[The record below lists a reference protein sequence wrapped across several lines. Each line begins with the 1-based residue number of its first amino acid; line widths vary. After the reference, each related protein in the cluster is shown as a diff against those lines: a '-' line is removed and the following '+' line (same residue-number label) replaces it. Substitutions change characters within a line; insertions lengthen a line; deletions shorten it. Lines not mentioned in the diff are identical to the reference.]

1 MAALLLAALLLW
13 SPHAL
18 AQAQAQAPAWTPA
31 GTQAQ
36 AQAQAPGPFDG
47 IAAVVNGEVISIG
60 EVRRTALLAREDKL
74 GVGALC
80 EGQAMPAVELAGGNL
95 PAGLAQGPVNG
106 ELTQEELERARECLI
121 DTRLVFREVRRFP
134 RIAAGDAQ
142 LDSMMAALSAQFE
155 SPEAFAA
162 EMQRLGI
169 TPQELRSNIRRQ
181 LLVADYVDGRFR
193 ATVDITDEQARLA
206 WEQEFVPD
214 MEAEGVA
221 IPSFESVANDYV
233 IPILQQR
240 EVNRRVQS
248 WILDLRERATIRRM
262 YP

>member
-18 AQAQAQAPAWTPA
+18 AQAQAL
-31 GTQAQ
+31 
-36 AQAQAPGPFDG
+36 FDG

-60 EVRRTALLAREDKL
+60 EVRRTTSLAREDKL

-80 EGQAMPAVELAGGNL
+80 EGQAMPAVELARGDI
-95 PAGLAQGPVNG
+95 PAGLAQGPVDG
-106 ELTQEELERARECLI
+106 ELTQVELERARECLI

-134 RIAAGDAQ
+134 RIAAGNAQ
-142 LDSMMAALSAQFE
+142 LDAMMADLSAQFE
-155 SPEAFAA
+155 SPEVFAA
-162 EMQRLGI
+162 EMQRLGM
-169 TPQELRSNIRRQ
+169 TRQELRSDLRRQ
-181 LLVADYVDGRFR
+181 LLVADYIDGRFR
-193 ATVDITDEQARLA
+193 ATVDITDEQARSA
-206 WEQEFVPD
+206 WEQEFVPN
-214 MEAEGVA
+214 MEGEGVPV
-221 IPSFESVANDYV
+221 PSFESVADEYV